1 MSLDAL
7 KDFGKKVMEDADLK
21 AKAKKVGLE
30 NVDGIIALAKENG
43 FDISKEDFVAAAK
56 EVQSSGELSEEDLEK
71 ISGGLVTA
79 MAVVVV
85 GLVSVVGVAVGA
97 AAGVGAVA
105 GASVTSTTQGGG
117 W

>member
-21 AKAKKVGLE
+21 AKAKKVGME

-43 FDISKEDFVAAAK
+43 FDISKEDFIAAAK
-56 EVQSSGELSEEDLEK
+56 EAQSSDELNEDDLEK
-71 ISGGLVTA
+71 IAGGVATSTA
-79 MAVVVV
+79 AAA
-85 GLVSVVGVAVGA
+85 VGVAAAVVGA
-97 AAGVGAVA
+97 AAGV
-105 GASVTSTTQGGG
+105 TSTIQGGG